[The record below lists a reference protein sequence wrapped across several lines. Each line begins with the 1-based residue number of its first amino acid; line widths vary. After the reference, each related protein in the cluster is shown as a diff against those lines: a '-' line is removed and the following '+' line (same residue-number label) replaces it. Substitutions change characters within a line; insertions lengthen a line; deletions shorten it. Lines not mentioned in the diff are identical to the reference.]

1 MPALARLPVGLRLLC
16 WISCFLPLTAN
27 YFGPSWWLTG
37 NIFPLLLWLCLLWQ
51 RRRQKV
57 MIIQRDQVQSD
68 AA

>member
-1 MPALARLPVGLRLLC
+1 MLAQ
-16 WISCFLPLTAN
+16 SFLPLTAN
-27 YFGPSWWLTG
+27 YFGPTWWLTG

-57 MIIQRDQVQSD
+57 MIIQGGQVQSD